1 MQDRR
6 TDIYIGEQDLVHRVE
21 ELPRAKQ
28 CQRSRRTQQT
38 GCSLPLS
45 SSSPVWILYRGRF
58 ALLDCQDLPAE
69 CVFSVLLSIRDSWLL
84 ATTYNSGSMNHVH
97 IEPLPATLVLLST
110 PASGSVKP
118 APFRCQLGREDNV
131 VKDDLV
137 QDIQIKQFG
146 IRLKARQKSDE
157 AD

>member
-1 MQDRR
+1 
-6 TDIYIGEQDLVHRVE
+6 
-21 ELPRAKQ
+21 
-28 CQRSRRTQQT
+28 
-38 GCSLPLS
+38 
-45 SSSPVWILYRGRF
+45 
-58 ALLDCQDLPAE
+58 
-69 CVFSVLLSIRDSWLL
+69 
-84 ATTYNSGSMNHVH
+84 MNHVH
-97 IEPLPATLVLLST
+97 IERFPATVVLLST

-118 APFRCQLGREDNV
+118 APFRCQFGREDYV

>member
-1 MQDRR
+1 MQFTSVFFIAGVDSVPW
-6 TDIYIGEQDLVHRVE
+6 YIRSAG
-21 ELPRAKQ
+21 LPR
-28 CQRSRRTQQT
+28 
-38 GCSLPLS
+38 
-45 SSSPVWILYRGRF
+45 F
-58 ALLDCQDLPAE
+58 ACKSCL
-69 CVFSVLLSIRDSWLL
+69 FSTLSIRDSWLL
-84 ATTYNSGSMNHVH
+84 ATTYNSRSMNHVH

-146 IRLKARQKSDE
+146 IRLKGSSEERRG
-157 AD
+157 